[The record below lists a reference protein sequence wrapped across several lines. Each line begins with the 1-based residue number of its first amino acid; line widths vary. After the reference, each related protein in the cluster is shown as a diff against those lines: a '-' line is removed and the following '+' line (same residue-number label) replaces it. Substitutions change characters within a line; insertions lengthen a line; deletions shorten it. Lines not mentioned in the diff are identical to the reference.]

1 MAEDKTVA
9 GFIKS
14 MSTTKTAL
22 EVGVLKKV
30 MDAVETTDRG
40 PVSEIIDLAFATTG
54 YAYANIPG
62 GESQVAG
69 HCIAAL
75 VKYLGLR
82 ALKESPTNESMEESL
97 LALITESVRLYG
109 EVNANRG
116 VRIAA
121 PLTKQERS

>member
-1 MAEDKTVA
+1 MAETVA
-9 GFIKS
+9 SFLKS

-30 MDAVETTDRG
+30 MDVVESSDRG

-54 YAYANIPG
+54 YAKADVPG
-62 GESQVAG
+62 GEAQVAG
-69 HCIAAL
+69 HCFTAL

-82 ALKESPTNESMEESL
+82 ASKETPTNESMEEPL

-116 VRIAA
+116 VRIAT

>member
-1 MAEDKTVA
+1 MAETVA
-9 GFIKS
+9 SFLKS

-22 EVGVLKKV
+22 EVGVLRKV
-30 MDAVETTDRG
+30 MDVVESTDRG

-54 YAYANIPG
+54 YAKADIPG
-62 GESQVAG
+62 GEAQVAG

-75 VKYLGLR
+75 VKYLNVR
-82 ALKESPTNESMEESL
+82 ASKETPTNESIEESL

-116 VRIAA
+116 VRVTV
-121 PLTKQERS
+121 PLTKQQERS